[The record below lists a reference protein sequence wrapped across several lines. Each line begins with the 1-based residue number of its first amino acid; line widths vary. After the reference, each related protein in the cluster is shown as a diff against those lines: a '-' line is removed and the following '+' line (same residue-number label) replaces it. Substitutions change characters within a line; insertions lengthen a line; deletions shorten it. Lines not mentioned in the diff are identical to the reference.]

1 MGFYSKHVLPKLIHF
16 TCSIKAGMHQ
26 RSKVVPQARGLVLE
40 IGIGSG
46 LNLPFYDADLVTKVI
61 GLDPSPEMIR
71 IASDAAKAVK
81 FDVEFIGLP
90 GEEIPLDI
98 GSFDTILMTYTL
110 CSIPNIRDALQ
121 QMNRVLKPGGQMIFC
136 EHGAAPDANVRR
148 LQDRLN
154 PIWSRLSGGCQLNLE
169 IPVLL
174 EEGGFKIV
182 DLQAQY
188 IPGWRPVSFNY
199 WGTATAV

>member
-182 DLQAQY
+182 DLQTQY

-199 WGTATAV
+199 WGMATAV